1 MLILYSRRQ
10 EAFIITNGQTTYML
24 SNNGLSQL
32 GYCPTSIVSWFDIGN
47 TPGTSLPGTEHE
59 MAIYQSLS
67 DGEFRLAT
75 EVLDFNNRRV
85 KTLAA
90 LEVGVDSPA
99 AIQAAIAYRYGFT
112 KTMSTSRW
120 KYLNKEGQVAPI
132 VSGLEFQIKL
142 RSSSY
147 IDVNIDE
154 LRAKYQ
160 LVDKRITMGAQYGTK
175 NAKGTTDE
183 GE

>member
-1 MLILYSRRQ
+1 M
-10 EAFIITNGQTTYML
+10 TTPSASTL
-24 SNNGLSQL
+24 
-32 GYCPTSIVSWFDIGN
+32 V
-47 TPGTSLPGTEHE
+47 GTEHE
-59 MAIYQSLS
+59 MAVYAGLAIV
-67 DGEFRLAT
+67 EFRLTT
-75 EVLDFNNRRV
+75 EVVDFKNRRV

-90 LEVGVDSPA
+90 LEIGVDSPT
-99 AIQAAIAYRYGFT
+99 AIQAAIAYRYGFS

-142 RSSSY
+142 KSSNY
-147 IDVNIDE
+147 VDVNIDE

-175 NAKGTTDE
+175 NAKGTTEE
-183 GE
+183 G